1 MNENSKKSYSCI
13 VLSGGASRRMGKDK
27 GSMIIQNKPMIF
39 HILNKLNYKINDA
52 VIVLNNSER
61 VAMYEDLLNQYSKD
75 TIYNEFD
82 YEISF
87 AIDEIEDKGPL
98 CGIMTGLKHIKTDY
112 AIVLPCDSP
121 YIEETYIENMFNLLE
136 NNNFPDAIIPF
147 NSSLNHEKDILNQ
160 NQENNIDI
168 MTDTKADIKTDI
180 TCDEVKIKQSEP
192 LHSIYSKKSLL
203 LIEDL
208 LKNDDL
214 FVKSFIRKLSDVYF
228 VLIDDDLIKE
238 INFKNIN

>member
-82 YEISF
+82 YDISF

-121 YIEETYIENMFNLLE
+121 YLEETYIENMFNLLE
-136 NNNFPDAIIPF
+136 NNDYPDAIIPF
-147 NSSLNHEKDILNQ
+147 NSSLNHEKDILN
-160 NQENNIDI
+160 NK
-168 MTDTKADIKTDI
+168 TDIKTDI
-180 TCDEVKIKQSEP
+180 TDNEVKIKQSEP

-208 LKNDDL
+208 LKNEDL
-214 FVKSFIRKLSDVYF
+214 FVKSFIRKLSDVNF

-238 INFKNIN
+238 INFKNINRLEDVL